1 VKGKSPLSSWEGRG
15 QGEGRQFLELT
26 MNTETTK
33 PAINPWFIAASV
45 MIATFMEV
53 LDTSIANVSL
63 NHIAGSLSASYEE
76 ATWVLTSYLIS
87 NAIVIPSTAWLGQ
100 RFGRKRF
107 LMFCL
112 MIFTAAS
119 FLCGLSV
126 SLPMLL
132 FMRILQGAGGGALQ
146 PIAQAILMESFP
158 QEKQGVAAGMYGLG
172 VVLAPIIGPV
182 LGGWITDNYS
192 WRWIFYINV
201 PFGLLALWMIQR
213 YVEDPP
219 WIKNAHPV
227 RLDAIGFGFMSLWL
241 GAQEILLDKGQ
252 EDDWFGSAFII
263 FTAVVAVV
271 SFVIFI
277 IYELKVDNPIVNLRL
292 LKNRNFA
299 VGVLLIFA
307 TGAMLYGLTATLPL
321 FLQTLMG
328 YTAFLSGVTMIPRGL
343 GAFIAMP
350 IAGRLVGKIQSKYL
364 VAAGFITMGISS
376 YVLSTIT
383 LDISPWILFWPLFFT
398 GVSIGFI
405 FVPLNAMALGA
416 LQREQMS
423 SGSGIFNLMRNVG
436 GSAGIA
442 AVTTF
447 VARQAQLHQAML
459 VEHLSPAN
467 PAYTKQLSGL
477 QQYFSIHGGG
487 SSAETLQK
495 ALQMLYGTLL
505 RQSTLSAFM
514 DILRWGGLFC
524 FACLLL
530 IILMRN
536 VKTTANVP
544 AH

>member
-1 VKGKSPLSSWEGRG
+1 MS
-15 QGEGRQFLELT
+15 
-26 MNTETTK
+26 TETKT
-33 PAINPWFIAASV
+33 AVNPWFIAASV

-63 NHIAGSLSASYEE
+63 NHIAGNLSASYEE

-112 MIFTAAS
+112 IVFTAAS
-119 FLCGLSV
+119 FLCGLSI

-132 FMRILQGAGGGALQ
+132 LMRILQGAGGGALQ

-158 QEKQGVAAGMYGLG
+158 KEKQGVAAGMYGLG
-172 VVLAPIIGPV
+172 IVLAPIIGPV

-201 PFGLLALWMIQR
+201 PFGVLALWMIQKF
-213 YVEDPP
+213 VEDPP
-219 WIKNAHPV
+219 WIKNAQPV
-227 RLDAIGFGFMSLWL
+227 RLDAIGFAFMALWL
-241 GAQEILLDKGQ
+241 AAQEILLDKGQ
-252 EDDWFGSAFII
+252 EDDWFGSHFIVLMAI
-263 FTAVVAVV
+263 LAAL

-277 IYELKVDNPIVNLRL
+277 VREWKIDNPIVNLRL
-292 LKNRNFA
+292 LQNRNFA

-307 TGAMLYGLTATLPL
+307 TGAMLYGLTAILPL

-328 YTAFLSGVTMIPRGL
+328 YTAFMSGVTMIPRGL

-350 IAGRLVGKIQSKYL
+350 IAGRLVGKVQGKYL
-364 VAAGFITMGISS
+364 IASGFIAMGLSS

-383 LDISPWILFWPLFFT
+383 LDISPWTLFWPLFIT
-398 GVSIGFI
+398 GMSIGFI

-447 VARQAQLHQAML
+447 VARRAQLHQAIF
-459 VEHLSPAN
+459 VENMSPSN
-467 PAYTKQLSGL
+467 SAYTNQLSGL

-487 SSAETLQK
+487 SPAETLDK
-495 ALQMLYGTLL
+495 AIHILYGTLV

-524 FACLLL
+524 LGCLAL
-530 IILMRN
+530 IFFMRN
-536 VKTTANVP
+536 AKAPAKVP